1 MEIYRQLDSSRRTAL
16 DHALILLVALC
27 LWPAAYARA
36 QSSEAEIQQ
45 LFQQQRWQ
53 EIVQLAPPT
62 GVSAEIDLEYGIAL
76 AQLGRFNRADAVLRD
91 GLRLRP
97 RDPRFMA
104 ELGGTAFKQLNYA
117 KAQFWL
123 ERAVRLS
130 PQDKYDLEFLGTI
143 FYLEGNLDAAL
154 KFWNRMG
161 KPRLE
166 NVKLDPRPAIQPGL
180 LDRAFLFS
188 PASTLELPAL
198 QTTEANLDQ
207 LDIFS
212 SYRPDLQ
219 ARAQGNFDLV
229 LHNSERDG
237 CGVNKWDCLLN
248 ILGESPAQ
256 TLNFD
261 YFNIANRA
269 INVRSAFRWD
279 SEKRRV
285 TAQIETPVANQ
296 TKWRFGLGADL
307 RNENWGVLTAFSGPA
322 TLLGALN
329 LKKEAFK
336 ARFADVMS
344 GRWQWSTETE
354 ISDRQFHN
362 VFAGTAL
369 TPSLLSDG
377 FQLKQSFFVKS
388 LLLDRPERRF
398 TIDSNAS
405 LGVAGLWSNGGRD
418 YAKLRGM
425 LRLHWFPEH
434 AGDKY
439 ELQHQFRA
447 GKTFGDP
454 PFDELFM
461 LGVLG
466 DTDLHMKAHVATRDG
481 KKGSGPL
488 GRNYFV
494 SNWDFTRNFS
504 PLSLATIK
512 VGPWV
517 DTGKITDPVATLG
530 SHEWLWDAGVEA
542 KVYVFGLGVVF
553 SYGRDLRAG
562 RGAFVASAP

>member
-1 MEIYRQLDSSRRTAL
+1 MEIHRELDSPRRTAIKR
-16 DHALILLVALC
+16 ALVSLIAIC
-27 LWPAAYARA
+27 FCAAAHSQARPS
-36 QSSEAEIQQ
+36 QAEIQQ

-53 EIVQLAPPT
+53 EIAQLAPPL
-62 GVSAEIDLEYGIAL
+62 GVSAEIDLDYGIAL
-76 AQLGRFNRADAVLRD
+76 AQLGRLDGAKAVLQD

-97 RDPRFMA
+97 RDPRFMT
-104 ELGGTAFKQLNYA
+104 ELGGIAFKQLNYA

-123 ERAVRLS
+123 EHAIRFS
-130 PQDKYDLEFLGTI
+130 PHDRYDLEFLGTV

-154 KFWNRMG
+154 KYWNQIG
-161 KPRLE
+161 KPRIE
-166 NVKLDPRPAIQPGL
+166 NVKLQPPPTIDPAL

-188 PASTLELPAL
+188 PASVLGLPEL

-212 SYRPDLQ
+212 SYRSDLQ
-219 ARAQGNFDLV
+219 ARAEGNFDFV

-261 YFNIANRA
+261 YFNIADRA

-296 TKWRFGLGADL
+296 TKWHFRVGTDL
-307 RNENWGVLTAFSGPA
+307 RNENWSVLTAFSGPA

-329 LKKEAFK
+329 LKKETFRAQFT
-336 ARFADVMS
+336 DVMS
-344 GRWQWSTETE
+344 GRWQWSTDTE

-362 VFAGTAL
+362 VFSGTAL
-369 TPSLLSDG
+369 TSSLLSPG
-377 FQLKQSFFVKS
+377 VQLKQSFSVKS
-388 LLLDRPERRF
+388 LVLDWPERRF

-418 YAKLRGM
+418 YAQLQGT
-425 LRLHWFPEH
+425 LRLHWFPQH
-434 AGDKY
+434 LADKY

-466 DTDLHMKAHVATRDG
+466 DADLHMKAHVATRDG
-481 KKGSGPL
+481 KKGSAPL

-517 DTGKITDPVATLG
+517 DTGKITDPIAALG
-530 SHEWLWDAGVEA
+530 SREWLWDAGGEA
-542 KVYVFGLGVVF
+542 KIYVFGWAVIF
-553 SYGRDLRAG
+553 SYGRDLRSG
-562 RGAFVASAP
+562 RGAFVISAP